1 MNIDVLKKCKELRL
15 QDFENSEVYN
25 ILGRAEME
33 GQADEGFKNWG
44 GISRGGISWCQ
55 TTM

>member
-33 GQADEGFKNWG
+33 GQADEGFKN
-44 GISRGGISWCQ
+44 
-55 TTM
+55 